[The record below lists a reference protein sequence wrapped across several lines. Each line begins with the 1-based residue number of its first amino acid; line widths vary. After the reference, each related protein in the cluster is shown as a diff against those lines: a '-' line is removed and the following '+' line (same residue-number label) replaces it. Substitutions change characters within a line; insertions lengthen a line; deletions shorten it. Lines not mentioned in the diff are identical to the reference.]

1 MLPKIAKECCRK
13 SLSRIKFLD
22 WFVKVIGQ
30 FFLDVIGLKVQ
41 VALFKLSLV
50 SFDWS
55 VKQGLS
61 VGFVNL
67 VKNSFVR

>member
-30 FFLDVIGLKVQ
+30 FFLDVISLKAQ